1 MGFLDTID
9 VLSISEVHNF
19 KDKVLGFANTVDD
32 TAGSQVSLS
41 SHVKA
46 VCSPYG
52 DLSAGV
58 VDVSVMAFSCY
69 VALIF

>member
-1 MGFLDTID
+1 MGFLDTIED

-32 TAGSQVSLS
+32 TAGGQVSLS

-46 VCSPYG
+46 VCSPYR
-52 DLSAGV
+52 DCQLE
-58 VDVSVMAFSCY
+58 
-69 VALIF
+69 L